1 MMASC
6 STSYKQVMTITIS
19 IIIRGTASKTLM
31 FHTLNIVGRNSI
43 NSASY
48 KSKNIAK
55 VKYLKATCDPP
66 NVVFSN
72 PHSKFSVLLV
82 LTSL

>member
-1 MMASC
+1 MIASC
-6 STSYKQVMTITIS
+6 STSYKHVMTMTARIIT
-19 IIIRGTASKTLM
+19 RGTASKMLI
-31 FHTLNIVGRNSI
+31 FQALNIVGKNKI

-48 KSKNIAK
+48 RSRNIAK
-55 VKYLKATCDPP
+55 VKYLNATCEPP

-82 LTSL
+82 LTSR